1 MRSCAVALALFAL
14 VTSGAA
20 EAAKTPAS
28 PCGDTVTVRR
38 GDTLSTIAR
47 RCEVSEVTLLGA
59 NPGIQGSGD
68 LRVGE
73 TLRVQQSEG
82 TAQRVGTRINSLVR
96 DANNAIGELAD
107 KVGSSVQD
115 LLDKNPDLR
124 SRLDR
129 LGHQMGLTEGP
140 APASVSIAPQSGPP
154 GSSVR
159 ITASGLPKDSPVAI
173 GAGPP
178 GSAFEILRR
187 ERSSAAGTLA
197 AELTVPE
204 WVNTGAALVFV
215 VTDGEHHIEGR
226 SEGFRVTP

>member
-1 MRSCAVALALFAL
+1 MRSCVVALALFAL
-14 VTSGAA
+14 VTGGAA

-28 PCGDTVTVRR
+28 PCGDNVIVRR

-47 RCEVSEVTLLGA
+47 RCEVSEGTPPGA

-140 APASVSIAPQSGPP
+140 PRRASLSRRRAVRQAHRSGSPPRACPRTARSQSAPARPA
-154 GSSVR
+154 
-159 ITASGLPKDSPVAI
+159 LPT
-173 GAGPP
+173 
-178 GSAFEILRR
+178 
-187 ERSSAAGTLA
+187 RSCAASAAPPPA
-197 AELTVPE
+197 P
-204 WVNTGAALVFV
+204 
-215 VTDGEHHIEGR
+215 
-226 SEGFRVTP
+226 SPPS